1 MIGVIWRVRMMN
13 LKMSNQTAKS
23 KIRTIDPACWPT
35 SHPTQY
41 EVPEPRKPRQFRLEP
56 LPRFPHSLFQFK
68 TYDGAKALTAA
79 FLLLSTVYLLAGFLG
94 FLIDHTVWLHDL
106 FYPKSVAN
114 SSVHSSGWK
123 FWQSFGSVLQY
134 LSSYIDLAIRVF
146 LFVCSYCLAWAT
158 FDPRNIEGYIM
169 GCFNALL
176 GIIYLLTPIDMIP
189 DIVPVVGNLDDTVLG
204 CGVLLLGLS
213 GIYRNK
219 FRDVKTNTILELI
232 DDGNNQKALT
242 MLLEDKGIAIRKKA

>member
-1 MIGVIWRVRMMN
+1 MIGVIWRVCMTN

-41 EVPEPRKPRQFRLEP
+41 EVPEPRKPGRFRLES

-79 FLLLSTVYLLAGFLG
+79 FLLLSTVYLL
-94 FLIDHTVWLHDL
+94 
-106 FYPKSVAN
+106 FYPESVAN

-123 FWQSFGSVLQY
+123 FWQSFGFVLQY